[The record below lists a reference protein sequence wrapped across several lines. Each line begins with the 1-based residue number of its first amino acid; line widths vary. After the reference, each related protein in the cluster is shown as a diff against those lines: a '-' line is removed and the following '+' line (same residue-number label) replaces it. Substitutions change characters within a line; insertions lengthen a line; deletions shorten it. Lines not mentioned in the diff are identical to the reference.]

1 MPVYEY
7 RCNQCGPFDQRRN
20 AEDSSRPPPCPRCSA
35 TTKRVYTALAIHSRS
50 GAPAA
55 SNAAEANLVDRARTG
70 EPIITGP
77 PVGRRV
83 PSGGHHQH

>member
-20 AEDSSRPPPCPRCSA
+20 AEDSSRPPPCPTCSA
-35 TTKRVYTALAIHSRS
+35 ATKRVYTALAVHSRS
-50 GAPAA
+50 GALAA
-55 SNAAEANLVDRARTG
+55 SNAAEAALVDRARTG

-77 PVGRRV
+77 PVGRRFS
-83 PSGGHHQH
+83 SGGHHQH